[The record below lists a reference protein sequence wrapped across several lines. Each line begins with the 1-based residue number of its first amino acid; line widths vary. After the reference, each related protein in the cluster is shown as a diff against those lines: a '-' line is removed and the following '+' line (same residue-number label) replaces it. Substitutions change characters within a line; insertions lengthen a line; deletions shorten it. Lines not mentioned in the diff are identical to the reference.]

1 MTKIPKAKSQK
12 YGMNETFEIT
22 IICFLLWLR
31 VDWDTEE
38 ESKGHMSC
46 CTLQELTKKVPFV
59 PEIIGDYADDT
70 DLLDGG
76 GSGGP
81 GNTKISD

>member
-1 MTKIPKAKSQK
+1 
-12 YGMNETFEIT
+12 
-22 IICFLLWLR
+22 
-31 VDWDTEE
+31 
-38 ESKGHMSC
+38 MSC
-46 CTLQELTKKVPFV
+46 CTLQELTEKVPFI

-81 GNTKISD
+81 GNTTVVCKKVQKIWSVCSKMALGEVGVSLP

>member
-1 MTKIPKAKSQK
+1 
-12 YGMNETFEIT
+12 
-22 IICFLLWLR
+22 
-31 VDWDTEE
+31 
-38 ESKGHMSC
+38 MSC
-46 CTLQELTKKVPFV
+46 CTLQELTEKVPFV

-81 GNTKISD
+81 GNTKIGD

>member
-1 MTKIPKAKSQK
+1 MRNVSLKSQQ
-12 YGMNETFEIT
+12 FVVL
-22 IICFLLWLR
+22 FWLR

-46 CTLQELTKKVPFV
+46 CTLQELTEKVPFV

-76 GSGGP
+76 GTGGP
-81 GNTKISD
+81 GNTKIGD

>member
-1 MTKIPKAKSQK
+1 MQGKSNVNLDVFPKLQQSVL
-12 YGMNETFEIT
+12 FWI
-22 IICFLLWLR
+22 R

-46 CTLQELTKKVPFV
+46 CTLQELTEKVPFV

-76 GSGGP
+76 GTGGP
-81 GNTKISD
+81 GTYLLLN

>member
-1 MTKIPKAKSQK
+1 MFTRWLQSLWCKVIYLNSDVFPKLQQSVL
-12 YGMNETFEIT
+12 FWI
-22 IICFLLWLR
+22 R

-46 CTLQELTKKVPFV
+46 CTLQELTEKVPFV

-81 GNTKISD
+81 GM